1 MKKRLYKRKGFY
13 ICLGVICLLGFLL
26 GGFYYFRTPI
36 LIALFGKN
44 AHPVVIVS
52 GTWEEMGYQVG
63 SRADFAKGI
72 RRTVSFIHKAFPPD
86 EAKLYFDRAAPMIP
100 QSIMDQ
106 MKGLARGL
114 SDALSISYDDAW
126 RDVIAWNFF
135 MPSTYIKSCTAFA
148 VTSPG
153 GKFIAHNTD
162 QEYIHSLD
170 GAVIIFKP
178 DQGLGQPFASFFP
191 PGFVG
196 AGLAQNHSGLT
207 VVFNAAFPSERDYG
221 LPPLMMVRKVME
233 ECGSLEDAI
242 QTFQS
247 FIKEGGRFAH
257 NGAIMT
263 FIDFKTGEM
272 ACVELAPDRVEVKRP
287 QKVGNKKF
295 IAATNHYRLMP
306 ERNQREEYNTSS
318 YARLERVEML
328 LTIKDTFTSKS
339 ILKILS
345 DHDGQEHGTNH
356 TICRHKNLN
365 FGTISFHLFDDQFV
379 LYYILGNPCRYWKD
393 PTILQT
399 VRWKEMMEQG

>member
-1 MKKRLYKRKGFY
+1 MKKRFYKRKAFY
-13 ICLGVICLLGFLL
+13 ICLAVVCVLGVLL
-26 GGFYYFRTPI
+26 GGFNYFRTPI
-36 LIALFGKN
+36 LLSLFGEN

-63 SRADFAKGI
+63 SREDLAKGI
-72 RRTVSFIHKAFPPD
+72 RRTASFIHKAFPPD
-86 EAKLYFDRAAPMIP
+86 KASTYFDRAAPMIP

-153 GKFIAHNTD
+153 GAFIAHNTD

-170 GAVIIFKP
+170 GAVIIFNP
-178 DQGLGQPFASFFP
+178 DQGLGHPFVSFFP

-196 AGLAQNHSGLT
+196 AGLAQNHTGLA

-233 ECGSLEDAI
+233 ECGSLAETI
-242 QTFQS
+242 QVFQS

-257 NGAIMT
+257 NGANLT

-272 ACVELAPDRVEVKRP
+272 ALIELAPDRVEVDHGKRW
-287 QKVGNKKF
+287 GNKRLVLT
-295 IAATNHYRLMP
+295 TNHYCMMP

-318 YARLERVEML
+318 YARLERAQML
-328 LTIKDTFTSKS
+328 LSIEEDFSVES
-339 ILKILS
+339 ILKIQS
-345 DHDGQEHGTNH
+345 DHDGQEQGTNH

-393 PTILQT
+393 PTVLQT
-399 VRWKEMMEQG
+399 VPWKKMLEQG